1 MPSSF
6 GRHILLLVPHPDDEI
21 VACFAVLR
29 RAQAE
34 GAKIHALYLTHGC
47 ISQETRWPW
56 DRKKHD
62 WHVARR
68 RVEAEQAARQLE
80 LIPVG
85 WSHRPAR
92 SLWQH
97 MISVKDEIVSAIDKH
112 AIDQIWVSAYEG
124 GNPDHD
130 AVNAITSTL
139 TSKVSVLEFAE
150 YNFASGRA
158 RSQEFPALN
167 GTEKTITLDKTEQ
180 EQKKQ
185 ALKLYV
191 SEQCNLGY
199 VKTERECFRPLAN
212 YDYRQPPHT
221 GTLWYARFRW
231 VPFRH
236 PRVDFTDPA
245 DVGRAIT
252 KFLAASRGA

>member
-21 VACFAVLR
+21 VACFAALR

-34 GAKIHALYLTHGC
+34 GAKIYALYLTHGC

-56 DRKKHD
+56 DRKRHD

-68 RVEAEQAARQLE
+68 RAEAEQAARQLE

-92 SLWQH
+92 SLWQQ
-97 MISVKDEIVSAIDKH
+97 MNSVKNEIVSALKQH
-112 AIDQIWVSAYEG
+112 VIDQIWVPAYEG

-139 TSKVSVLEFAE
+139 TGKVSVLEFAE
-150 YNFASGRA
+150 YNFAGGRA
-158 RSQEFPALN
+158 RSQEFPAPN
-167 GTEKTITLDKTEQ
+167 GSEKIISLGKTEQ
-180 EQKKQ
+180 EQKQQ
-185 ALKLYV
+185 ALKLYK

-199 VKTERECFRPLAN
+199 VQTERECFRPLAH
-212 YDYRQPPHT
+212 YDYRQPPHA

-236 PRVDFTDPA
+236 PRVDFSDPA

-252 KFLAASRGA
+252 EFLTASPAA